1 MIQFIN
7 VSKTYPGH
15 QALADIS
22 VTIPDGDFVFL
33 IGPSGAGKTT
43 ILRLL
48 IRDILPTNGKILLDD
63 TEINKVSKGKI
74 HHLRRKVGMIFQDF
88 KILQDRTVFENVGL
102 ALDILGRKPKEI
114 KKEVNDALALVGL
127 SDKMNKFPAQ
137 LSAGELQ
144 RTSIARAVVM
154 GPKVILADEPTGNLD
169 PDNAWK
175 VLTILQEVNKLG
187 TTIIMATHNMDL
199 VNELK
204 KRTIT
209 MKDGKVVKD
218 EKHGSYTNHKN
229 K

>member
-7 VSKTYPGH
+7 VSKNYPGH
-15 QALADIS
+15 QAVSDIS
-22 VTIPDGDFVFL
+22 VTFPDGEFVFL

-43 ILRLL
+43 LLRLL
-48 IRDILPTNGKILLDD
+48 IRDVLPTNGKILLDD
-63 TEINKVSKGKI
+63 LELHKIPKRKI
-74 HHLRRKVGMIFQDF
+74 HNLRRKVGMIFQDF
-88 KILQDRTVFENVGL
+88 KILPDRTVFENVAL
-102 ALDILGRKPKEI
+102 ALEILGRKPKEI
-114 KKEVNDALALVGL
+114 KKEVSDALSLVGL
-127 SDKMNKFPAQ
+127 SDKMNSFPIQ

-199 VNELK
+199 VNQMK

-209 MKDGKVVKD
+209 MKDGKIVKD
-218 EKHGSYTNHKN
+218 EKHGSYTKQ